1 MAERNGSQKQGRR
14 RRRLTPQEKYQI
26 WLEVLGGQGSQREIA
41 DKWNVDRSTVAHI
54 VKLAKEG
61 ALERLAA
68 ARPGRAGKSAA
79 ELALEDALA
88 ENERL
93 RETITEQA
101 IELHLHRGKEPWG

>member
-1 MAERNGSQKQGRR
+1 MAERERSQKQGR

-26 WLEVLGGQGSQREIA
+26 WLEVVTGQGSQREIA
-41 DKWNVDRSTVAHI
+41 DKWNVERSTVVHV

-68 ARPGRAGKSAA
+68 SRPGRPGKSTAD
-79 ELALEDALA
+79 LALEDALA
-88 ENERL
+88 ENARL

-101 IELHLHRGKEPWG
+101 IELHLHRGKGLWG

>member
-1 MAERNGSQKQGRR
+1 M
-14 RRRLTPQEKYQI
+14 TPQEKYQV
-26 WLEVLGGQGSQREIA
+26 WLEVVNGQGSQRDIA

-68 ARPGRAGKSAA
+68 SRPGRKGKTAA
-79 ELALEDALA
+79 ELALEEALA
-88 ENERL
+88 DNERL

>member
-1 MAERNGSQKQGRR
+1 M
-14 RRRLTPQEKYQI
+14 TPQEKYQI

-41 DKWNVDRSTVAHI
+41 DKWNVDRSTVAHV

-68 ARPGRAGKSAA
+68 SRPGRRGKSVA

-93 RETITEQA
+93 RATITEQA